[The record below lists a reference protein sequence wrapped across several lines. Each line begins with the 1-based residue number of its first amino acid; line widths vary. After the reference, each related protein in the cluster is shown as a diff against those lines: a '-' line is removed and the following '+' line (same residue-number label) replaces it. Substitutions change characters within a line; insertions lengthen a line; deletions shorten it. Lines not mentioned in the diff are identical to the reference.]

1 MGLFERRRVV
11 VVLSSAASLRPMF
24 AKVTIR
30 RPGGTQELQ
39 LPAGRE
45 VVLGRGAD
53 CDVVVDETSVSRHHC
68 RIALRD
74 GRLCLEDLGSAHGLQ
89 HRGKRVARCD
99 LGVGDVVRIGAAEL
113 RFDQVR
119 IGSGDQSSAAGPTPA
134 AVARPASVP
143 PSAAALGAASA
154 ADGDPSSQLGA
165 DSEPAVGV
173 VEGPDPLLG
182 QVLGN
187 YRITGLL
194 GAGGSA
200 TVYRAEQVQL
210 AREVALK
217 VLRQPSEGAKPEA
230 LEAFLREARA
240 AAALA
245 DPRLVQVFDFG
256 QDRGHHYLSMEWVR
270 GGSMA
275 RRLRADGPIAWR
287 ELLPIL
293 RDVVG
298 ALQLAH
304 QAGLVHR
311 DVKPA
316 NVLLLGD
323 GRAKLAD
330 LGLVRNIGGAGDRA
344 GTAAFMAP
352 EQLRAAP
359 VDGRADFYA
368 LGCTAYA
375 ALTGKPPFVGTVKEI
390 VRQKLQDEPAPFAP
404 ALRVPPAVDRL
415 IRKQLLA
422 RDPSERPQDAA
433 ELLAELDELERPTRG
448 GGGGGARRPIV
459 RSRKAGIPT
468 GAVVFVFGLLVI
480 GVLLLIVLKLKNQQQ

>member
-1 MGLFERRRVV
+1 
-11 VVLSSAASLRPMF
+11 MF

-30 RPGGTQELQ
+30 RPGGAQELQ

-53 CDVVVDETSVSRHHC
+53 CDVVVDETSVSRQHC

-74 GRLCLEDLGSAHGLQ
+74 GRLRVEDLGSAHGLQ
-89 HRGKRVARCD
+89 HRGKRVASCE

-119 IGSGDQSSAAGPTPA
+119 IGGGDQAPAAG
-134 AVARPASVP
+134 ARPAPVP
-143 PSAAALGAASA
+143 PPSA

-256 QDRGHHYLSMEWVR
+256 QDRGHHFLSMEWVR
-270 GGSMA
+270 GGSLA
-275 RRLRADGPIAWR
+275 RRVRASGPVVWS

-330 LGLVRNIGGAGDRA
+330 LGLVRSIGGAGDRA

-375 ALTGKPPFVGTVKEI
+375 ALTGKPPFVGAVKEI
-390 VRQKLQDEPAPFAP
+390 VRQKLQDEPAPFAS
-404 ALRVPPAVDRL
+404 ALRVPAAVDRL
-415 IRKQLLA
+415 IRKRLLA
-422 RDPSERPQDAA
+422 RDPDERPQDAA
-433 ELLAELDELERPTRG
+433 ELLDELEALERPGRG
-448 GGGGGARRPIV
+448 GAGSGGARRPIV
-459 RSRKAGIPT
+459 RTQAKGIPT
-468 GAVVFVFGLLVI
+468 GLVVFVFGLLVI
-480 GVLLLIVLKLKNQQQ
+480 GVLLLIVMKLKNQQG

>member
-1 MGLFERRRVV
+1 
-11 VVLSSAASLRPMF
+11 MF
-24 AKVTIR
+24 AKLTIR

-45 VVLGRGAD
+45 VVVGRGAD
-53 CDVVVDETSVSRHHC
+53 CDVVVDETSVSRRHC
-68 RIALRD
+68 RLVLRD
-74 GRLCLEDLGSAHGLQ
+74 GRLHLEDLGSAHGLQ
-89 HRGKRVARCD
+89 HRGKRVSRCE
-99 LGVGDVVRIGAAEL
+99 LGVGDVVGIGSAEL

-119 IGSGDQSSAAGPTPA
+119 IGGEQPSSASPA
-134 AVARPASVP
+134 AAP
-143 PSAAALGAASA
+143 PVGSA
-154 ADGDPSSQLGA
+154 ADGDPSSQLA
-165 DSEPAVGV
+165 EDSEPAVAV

-217 VLRQPSEGAKPEA
+217 VLRQPSDGAKPEA

-256 QDRGHHYLSMEWVR
+256 QDRGHHFLSMEWVR
-270 GGSMA
+270 GGSLA
-275 RRLRADGPIAWR
+275 RRVRTSGPVAWS

-330 LGLVRNIGGAGDRA
+330 LGLVRSIGGAGDRA

-404 ALRVPPAVDRL
+404 ALRVPAAVDRL
-415 IRKQLLA
+415 IQKRLLA
-422 RDPSERPQDAA
+422 RDADERPQDAA
-433 ELLAELDELERPTRG
+433 ELLDELEALERPTRG
-448 GGGGGARRPIV
+448 GSGGGARRPIV
-459 RSRKAGIPT
+459 RARAKGTST
-468 GAVVFVFGLLVI
+468 GLVVFVFGLLVI
-480 GVLLLIVLKLKNQQQ
+480 GVILVIAMKLKNQQG

>member
-1 MGLFERRRVV
+1 
-11 VVLSSAASLRPMF
+11 MF
-24 AKVTIR
+24 AKLTIR

-53 CDVVVDETSVSRHHC
+53 CDVVVDETSVSRQHC
-68 RIALRD
+68 RMALRD

-89 HRGKRVARCD
+89 HRGKRVASCE

-119 IGSGDQSSAAGPTPA
+119 IGGGDQVPVAGPAPAAGAPPA
-134 AVARPASVP
+134 PVP
-143 PSAAALGAASA
+143 PPPA

-217 VLRQPSEGAKPEA
+217 VLRQPSDGAKPEA

-256 QDRGHHYLSMEWVR
+256 QDRGHHFLSMEWVR
-270 GGSMA
+270 GGSLA
-275 RRLRADGPIAWR
+275 RRVRTSGPLAWS

-304 QAGLVHR
+304 QNGLVHR

-330 LGLVRNIGGAGDRA
+330 LGLVRSIGGAGDRA

-390 VRQKLQDEPAPFAP
+390 VRQKLQDEPASFAP
-404 ALRVPPAVDRL
+404 TLRVPAAVDRL
-415 IRKQLLA
+415 IRKRLLA
-422 RDPSERPQDAA
+422 RDPDGRPQDAA
-433 ELLAELDELERPTRG
+433 ELLDELDGLERPTRG
-448 GGGGGARRPIV
+448 GSGAARRPVV
-459 RSRKAGIPT
+459 RSQAKGIPT
-468 GAVVFVFGLLVI
+468 GLVVFVFGLLVI
-480 GVLLLIVLKLKNQQQ
+480 GVLLLIVMRLKNQQG